1 VAGNQTDEAL
11 VICDCDQLEFKFQL
25 CQNRKSKIKNL
36 KSKMPMDIL
45 VCLKQILDPEIPAR
59 DFRIDPVKREAER
72 GAANLVTNIFCEN
85 ALETAL
91 QFRERFGDGKITVLS
106 YGATTAEDSLRKAL
120 AMKADAAALVVNDG
134 NQNPDPLTVARV
146 LATAIRK
153 LGTFDLIMV
162 GREAGDWGAGQTG
175 GLVAEELGL
184 PCVSFVDRI
193 ESTDGKLRLKRQT
206 DTGWE
211 VLEAETPIVVS
222 VTNDEHNVP
231 RIPKV
236 RDVMMSFRQP
246 LTQWTLED
254 LDISADE
261 ARAGNS
267 YYEVAEL
274 FIPQKETSCEFV
286 SGDTLDEKVET
297 LARRIVEVTRS

>member
-1 VAGNQTDEAL
+1 MN
-11 VICDCDQLEFKFQL
+11 
-25 CQNRKSKIKNL
+25 
-36 KSKMPMDIL
+36 IL
-45 VCLKQILDPEIPAR
+45 VCLKQILDPEIPTR
-59 DFRIDPVKREAER
+59 DFRIDRLKREAER

-91 QFRERFGDGKITVLS
+91 QFRERTSETSITVLC
-106 YGATTAEDSLRKAL
+106 YGAATAEDSLRKAL

-146 LATAIRK
+146 LAAAIRK

-175 GLVAEELGL
+175 GLLAEELGL

-193 ESTDGKLRLKRQT
+193 ESSDGKLRLKRQS

-211 VLEAETPIVVS
+211 LFEAELPLVVS
-222 VTNDEHNVP
+222 VTKDEHNVP

-236 RDVMMSFRQP
+236 RDVMMSYRQP
-246 LTQWTLED
+246 LTQWKLDD
-254 LDISADE
+254 LDIAPDE
-261 ARAGNS
+261 ARAGNT

-274 FIPQKETSCEFV
+274 SIPPKESRCEFV
-286 SGDTLDEKVET
+286 TGDTLDQRVET
-297 LARRIVEVTRS
+297 LARRIVELTRAL

>member
-1 VAGNQTDEAL
+1 M
-11 VICDCDQLEFKFQL
+11 K
-25 CQNRKSKIKNL
+25 
-36 KSKMPMDIL
+36 IL

-91 QFRERFGDGKITVLS
+91 QFRERISDATITVLC
-106 YGATTAEDSLRKAL
+106 YGPATAEDSLRKAL

-146 LATAIRK
+146 LAAAIRK

-193 ESTDGKLRLKRQT
+193 ESSDGKLRLKRQT

-211 VLEAETPIVVS
+211 LFEAELPVVVS
-222 VTNDEHNVP
+222 VTNDEHNLP

-236 RDVMMSFRQP
+236 RDVMMSYRQP
-246 LTQWTLED
+246 LTQWKLDD
-254 LDISADE
+254 LDIAPDE
-261 ARAGNS
+261 ARAGNT

-274 FIPQKETSCEFV
+274 SIPEKEARCEFV
-286 SGDTLDEKVET
+286 TSETLEDRVEM
-297 LARRIVEVTRS
+297 LARRIVEVTRAL

>member
-1 VAGNQTDEAL
+1 MN
-11 VICDCDQLEFKFQL
+11 
-25 CQNRKSKIKNL
+25 
-36 KSKMPMDIL
+36 IL

-59 DFRIDPVKREAER
+59 DFRVDAVRREAER

-91 QFRERFGDGKITVLS
+91 QLRERAGDAKITALT
-106 YGATTAEDSLRKAL
+106 YGAPTAEDSLRKAL
-120 AMKADAAALVVNDG
+120 AMKADAAALVINDG
-134 NQNPDPLTVARV
+134 SSASPDPLAVARV
-146 LATAIRK
+146 LAAATRK

-175 GLVAEELGL
+175 GLLAEELGL
-184 PCVSFVDRI
+184 PCVSFVDHI
-193 ESTDGKLRLKRQT
+193 ETADGRLRLKRQT

-211 VLEAETPIVVS
+211 VLEAEPPVVVT

-236 RDVMMSFRQP
+236 RDVMMSYRQP
-246 LTQWTLED
+246 LTTWTLDD
-254 LDISADE
+254 LGLNADE

-267 YYEVAEL
+267 YYEVSDL
-274 FIPQKETSCEFV
+274 FIPQKETRCEFV
-286 SGDTLDEKVET
+286 AGDTLDEQVEVF
-297 LARRIVEVTRS
+297 ARRIVEITRAL

>member
-1 VAGNQTDEAL
+1 M
-11 VICDCDQLEFKFQL
+11 K
-25 CQNRKSKIKNL
+25 
-36 KSKMPMDIL
+36 IL

-91 QFRERFGDGKITVLS
+91 QFRERISDATITVLC
-106 YGATTAEDSLRKAL
+106 YGPATAEDSLRKAL

-146 LATAIRK
+146 LAAAIRK

-175 GLVAEELGL
+175 GLLAEELGL
-184 PCVSFVDRI
+184 PCVSFVERI
-193 ESTDGKLRLKRQT
+193 ELSDGKLRLKRQT

-211 VLEAETPIVVS
+211 VLEAETPVVVS
-222 VTNDEHNVP
+222 VTNEEHNVP

-236 RDVMMSFRQP
+236 RDVMMSFRRP
-246 LTQWTLED
+246 LTQWTLDE
-254 LDISADE
+254 LDIATDE
-261 ARAGNS
+261 ARAGNT

-274 FIPQKETSCEFV
+274 SIPRKETRCEFV
-286 SGDTLDEKVET
+286 TGDTLDERVET
-297 LARRIVEVTRS
+297 LARRIVEVTRAL